1 MFWLWTL
8 RLLAESEE
16 SAISTII
23 IRGSTDNLMDDME
36 RALDDGINT
45 FKALTKVHV
54 SPFTDGHILLWF
66 PQQHHQLCMLC
77 LAVTMFVQD
86 GRLVAG
92 AGAFEIELAKQLTSY
107 SEASTWQIRNSMAFC
122 QHTPWP
128 LTHLWMPSFASL
140 IFATSCPVDVSRLRA
155 ICHSQVCR
163 CLGVGSP
170 SSGRECR
177 HEGVSNLLHMPCS
190 VPAQDIPEAMHFALK
205 WYIFRNQN
213 MQNVLIGLTLADAHF
228 HFFTWI
234 YFVDTWV
241 CPTFFSCATPLPA
254 GHLRVI
260 SAVRGSWGGQ
270 SDCRTQCLGEGLSH
284 SRGWTMAMGNS
295 Y

>member
-1 MFWLWTL
+1 MASTPSRLWQRYMCHHSLMATFSCDFLTGATPPTL
-8 RLLAESEE
+8 YAVSRCYYVRPGRTAGCRSRSLRDWASEAAYQLL
-16 SAISTII
+16 
-23 IRGSTDNLMDDME
+23 RGKHLADS
-36 RALDDGINT
+36 
-45 FKALTKVHV
+45 
-54 SPFTDGHILLWF
+54 
-66 PQQHHQLCMLC
+66 QQHGLLPTH
-77 LAVTMFVQD
+77 
-86 GRLVAG
+86 
-92 AGAFEIELAKQLTSY
+92 
-107 SEASTWQIRNSMAFC
+107 
-122 QHTPWP
+122 P
-128 LTHLWMPSFASL
+128 LTPHSL
-140 IFATSCPVDVSRLRA
+140 LNAIFPVDVCRLRA